1 LASLKERL
9 QSDLPVALR
18 ERDDVTVS
26 TLRMALAAITN
37 AEVAGKEQVTLSD
50 DDVVNVLR
58 SEIRKRHDAAE
69 TYANAGRAELAQR
82 ERNEADVLGRYVPA
96 ELDDDALLAVVREEV
111 ARANANGVTGPKA
124 MGVVI
129 KAVRERVGSN
139 AAGGRI
145 ANAVKAA
152 LAE

>member
-1 LASLKERL
+1 MATLKERI
-9 QSDLPVALR
+9 QADLPVAMR

-37 AEVAGKEQVTLSD
+37 AEVAGKEQVSLSD

-58 SEIRKRHDAAE
+58 SEIRKRNDAAD
-69 TYANAGRAELAQR
+69 TYAGAGRAELAQR
-82 ERNEADVLGRYVPA
+82 ERHEADVLGRYVPA
-96 ELDDDALLAVVREEV
+96 ELDDAALGAIVREEV
-111 ARANANGVTGPKA
+111 ERASANGTTGPKA

-145 ANAVKAA
+145 ADAVKAA

>member
-1 LASLKERL
+1 MTTLKERI
-9 QSDLPVALR
+9 QEDLPVAMR
-18 ERDDVTVS
+18 DRDDIAVS

-37 AEVAGKEQVTLSD
+37 AEVAGKEHKTLTD
-50 DDVVNVLR
+50 DDIVGVLR
-58 SEIRKRHDAAE
+58 SEIRKRSDAA
-69 TYANAGRAELAQR
+69 TMYADAGRTELARR
-82 ERNEADVLGRYVPA
+82 ERGEADVLARYVPA
-96 ELDDDALLAVVREEV
+96 ELDDDALGAVVREEV
-111 ARANANGVTGPKA
+111 ERANTGGVTGPKA

-145 ANAVKAA
+145 ADAVKAA

>member
-1 LASLKERL
+1 LTSLKDRL
-9 QSDLPVALR
+9 KSDLPTALR

-37 AEVAGKEQVTLSD
+37 AEVAGKQQVTLTD
-50 DDVVNVLR
+50 DEVVQVLR

-69 TYANAGRAELAQR
+69 TYAGAGRDELAQR
-82 ERNEADVLGRYVPA
+82 ERSEADVLGRYVPA

-111 ARANANGVTGPKA
+111 ARANEQGATGPKA

-139 AAGGRI
+139 AAGGRV
-145 ANAVKAA
+145 ADAVKAA

>member
-1 LASLKERL
+1 LTSLKDRL
-9 QSDLPVALR
+9 KSDLPTALR
-18 ERDDVTVS
+18 ERDDVAVS

-37 AEVAGKEQVTLSD
+37 AEVAGKQQVTLTD
-50 DDVVNVLR
+50 DEVVQVLR

-69 TYANAGRAELAQR
+69 TYAGAGRDELAQR
-82 ERNEADVLGRYVPA
+82 ERSEADVLGRYVPA

-111 ARANANGVTGPKA
+111 ARANEQGATGPKA

-139 AAGGRI
+139 AAGGRV
-145 ANAVKAA
+145 ADAVKAA